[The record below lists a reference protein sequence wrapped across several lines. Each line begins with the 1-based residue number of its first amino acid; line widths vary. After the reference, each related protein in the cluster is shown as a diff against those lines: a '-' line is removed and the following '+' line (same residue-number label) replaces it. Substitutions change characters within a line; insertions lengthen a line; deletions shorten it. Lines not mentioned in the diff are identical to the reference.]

1 MDDPVGHFNG
11 GESLLLAGGCTPTGK
26 SKDARKLRRQ
36 YERRLLKQS
45 QEPKP
50 NKPTKGFK

>member
-1 MDDPVGHFNG
+1 MQGKHKISRSTSGLMPHTGGHR
-11 GESLLLAGGCTPTGK
+11 AGK
-26 SKDARKLRRQ
+26 SKGARIFNRQ
-36 YERRLLKQS
+36 NERRLLKQS